1 VDLRSLA
8 LSLGVPR
15 VREVD
20 PLDLEATIAVLRE
33 ELAQPVFSVVIA
45 RSPCARLRADERPPA
60 RVEPSRCNRCGAC
73 LRLGCP
79 AIADAGETM
88 VIDAATCSGCGL
100 CGQVCRPRAIE
111 REARPLALQTPAAA
125 AP

>member
-1 VDLRSLA
+1 MDLRSLA
-8 LSLGVPR
+8 LALGVPR

-20 PLDLEATIAVLRE
+20 PLDLAATIEVLRQ
-33 ELAQPVFSVVIA
+33 ELAQPELSVVVA
-45 RSPCARLRADERPPA
+45 RSPCARLRTDARARA

-79 AIADAGETM
+79 AISDGGETM
-88 VIDAATCSGCGL
+88 AIDAGSCAGCGL

-111 REARPLALQTPAAA
+111 REALP
-125 AP
+125 